1 MAGDGLWNML
11 TADERRFLRELF
23 RESAAREADAEEP
36 RRQLAIE
43 ANEGHNELVRR
54 VLESGRVRLVL
65 DGDEEA
71 LQYTLTVDPAS
82 ADGQTVRLQA
92 RYPVLIDRRG
102 RARSLRV
109 RPPRGE
115 VRVSDRSGR
124 LRHPDV
130 VDISTTGVYL
140 SDTTAGGLS
149 SGVHFSGLDLRLPD
163 HEPVRLGGRV
173 VRVSRAGAQVGLAV
187 EFDRRDLDA
196 ESRSALRRY
205 VYERYQR
212 RPS

>member
-11 TADERRFLRELF
+11 TAEERRFLRELF
-23 RESAAREADAEEP
+23 RESAAREADAEP

-43 ANEGHNELVRR
+43 ADDGQDELVRR
-54 VLESGRVRLVL
+54 VLESGRARLLL
-65 DGDEEA
+65 DGDGEA
-71 LQYTLTVDPAS
+71 MQYTLNVDPAS
-82 ADGQTVRLQA
+82 LGGETVRLRA

-109 RPPRGE
+109 RPKQGE
-115 VRVSDRSGR
+115 VRIRDHSGR
-124 LRHPDV
+124 LRQPDV

-140 SDTTAGGLS
+140 SDATAGGLS
-149 SGVHFSGLDLRLPD
+149 SGVHFSVLDLRLPNR
-163 HEPVRLGGRV
+163 ESVRVGGRV
-173 VRVSRAGAQVGLAV
+173 VRVGRVGAQVGLAV
-187 EFDRRDLDA
+187 EFDRSDLDA

-205 VYERYQR
+205 VYERHSY